1 MVNGFV
7 SLISVSDFSL
17 LVYRNARDF
26 CVLTLYGR
34 WILNQRTTREVLA
47 CLSLGV
53 KLSELWHMANSSDH
67 HHDQEQATP
76 ITLKMPRSCHFLVSP
91 STPEFLTKGSVCLH
105 YILSFAIFQFLTYL
119 NIRLFSYLW
128 FTNIFP
134 LITNSFPFHYRRHEW
149 WNLLFLPTLRA
160 QCCVP
165 SKCPWDSSEG
175 KMNSAVCPS
184 VSQVVPRAIF
194 LISDPLP
201 EWEI

>member
-34 WILNQRTTREVLA
+34 WILNQRTTREVQA

-67 HHDQEQATP
+67 HHDQEQATS
-76 ITLKMPRSCHFLVSP
+76 ITLKMPRSWTFSFLLPHLNSWQ
-91 STPEFLTKGSVCLH
+91 KD
-105 YILSFAIFQFLTYL
+105 LSAFTTFCPLQYSNSLCIL
-119 NIRLFSYLW
+119 NIRPFSYLW

-149 WNLLFLPTLRA
+149 WNLIFLPTLRA
-160 QCCVP
+160 QCCIP

>member
-1 MVNGFV
+1 MVNGIV
-7 SLISVSDFSL
+7 SLISLSDFSL

-26 CVLTLYGR
+26 CVLILYGR
-34 WILNQRTTREVLA
+34 RILNHCNTREVLA

-53 KLSELWHMANSSDH
+53 KLFELWHRAKSSDH
-67 HHDQEQATP
+67 QHDQEQATP

-91 STPEFLTKGSVCLH
+91 STPEFLTKD
-105 YILSFAIFQFLTYL
+105 LSAFTTFCPLQFSNSLCIL
-119 NIRLFSYLW
+119 NIRPFSYLW

-134 LITNSFPFHYRRHEW
+134 LITNSFHFHYRRHEW
-149 WNLLFLPTLRA
+149 WNPLFLPTLRA

-165 SKCPWDSSEG
+165 SKCPLDSSEV

-184 VSQVVPRAIF
+184 VSQVVSRAIV